1 MLSSSVSRTI
11 SRRSEIYWAVRRWQI
26 HIKREF
32 SEVPSSI
39 LKSVLYIIEANYF
52 NINMQK
58 SKLKG
63 LSEIRFGSTIFL
75 LRMAGIPLKMKKLK
89 PIYTIY
95 MVTVILCSCSAFIG
109 VYVDLYINRD
119 DLGRA
124 MKTMRVL
131 IPLTNIMW
139 IFSYTE

>member
-1 MLSSSVSRTI
+1 MSRTI